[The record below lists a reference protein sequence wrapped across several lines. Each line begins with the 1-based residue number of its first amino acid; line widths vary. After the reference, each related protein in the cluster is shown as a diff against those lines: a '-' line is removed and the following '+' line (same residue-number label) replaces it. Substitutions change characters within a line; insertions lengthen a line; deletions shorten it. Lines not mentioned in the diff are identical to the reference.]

1 MICLHVELC
10 GTHGA
15 AGDNIHLGEIGG
27 IAWFCR
33 LGRLPQHLHYTKWVM
48 WQNHSEASKSY
59 WSFKSTLVFKQSKV
73 IWKLWYSSGNLKW
86 NNLHSGLKTKIIVEI
101 WTLIQ
106 LRWHGLVWV
115 LLIPSAKPPLKE
127 FFQKHAYW
135 KREEFQWRCTVH
147 RTLPNFTWTIT
158 AGYWV
163 TTRGLRNPIGGGRFN
178 HFQLSQART
187 YGLLDQHAGQF
198 VAFATS

>member
-1 MICLHVELC
+1 MCAKRWRIKNKQKNNEDADDESKKMDAMPQWFAFMLNSVVHMEQQETTFTLEKSE
-10 GTHGA
+10 GLR
-15 AGDNIHLGEIGG
+15 D
-27 IAWFCR
+27 FCR

-127 FFQKHAYW
+127 FSQKHAYW
-135 KREEFQWRCTVH
+135 KREEFRWRCTVH
-147 RTLPNFTWTIT
+147 RTLF
-158 AGYWV
+158 
-163 TTRGLRNPIGGGRFN
+163 PILHG
-178 HFQLSQART
+178 H
-187 YGLLDQHAGQF
+187 
-198 VAFATS
+198 